1 MFKNDLISGQKKTT
15 FISFENVLAKIINN
29 FVLYFYCSQNDV
41 PFMYQFRCH
50 YMLVCV
56 KTEEPKEKR
65 ENIESNIYGILTA
78 FLWKNWPVI
87 DERTYRLRYMHYSLN
102 HPGLLL
108 VYKRYGMLLPKRA
121 TTLVSET
128 RYGHIHWPYI
138 GTLIRFYHIHSC
150 LFGIFHTHQYMKAGT
165 KKREMEQF

>member
-1 MFKNDLISGQKKTT
+1 MFWLKLSIISSYTSIVPKMTFPLCTT
-15 FISFENVLAKIINN
+15 SSGAII
-29 FVLYFYCSQNDV
+29 YSY
-41 PFMYQFRCH
+41 
-50 YMLVCV
+50 VCM

-65 ENIESNIYGILTA
+65 ENIESNIYDILTA

-121 TTLVSET
+121 TMLVSET